1 MNESVLSRR
10 QAQGT
15 RTTIQNIEAGAMTRH
30 CERDDDRTAWPSLGG
45 GWTSEDCTYYIQHNR
60 DNNCLQLARET
71 DSLGWECLLEGRVS
85 QQWLSLARADL
96 SETSNPMSPESWTRC
111 FIDRLLQV
119 THQQRSYRNYKVHFC
134 KRRSNRK
141 RA

>member
-1 MNESVLSRR
+1 MLRSLVDELVDWMYDTIANYNVSMALSSYLM
-10 QAQGT
+10 AQ
-15 RTTIQNIEAGAMTRH
+15 R
-30 CERDDDRTAWPSLGG
+30 ERKFKEDLGEFDSTLG
-45 GWTSEDCTYYIQHNR
+45 DPRNK
-60 DNNCLQLARET
+60 CLQLASET
-71 DSLGWECLLEGRVS
+71 ASLWWNFLLEGRVS
-85 QQWLSLARADL
+85 QQWLSLASADL

-119 THQQRSYRNYKVHFC
+119 THQQQIYRNYKVHFC